1 MRLID
6 VETIN
11 GTFILNE
18 QYSGREIMALLNQQ
32 PTAYDLKAVSYTH
45 LTLFRPPYGD
55 YNNQVVEMADSMG
68 YYPIQWDVET
78 LEMVVKE
85 I

>member
-32 PTAYDLKAVSYTH
+32 PTAYDLK
-45 LTLFRPPYGD
+45 
-55 YNNQVVEMADSMG
+55 
-68 YYPIQWDVET
+68 ET
-78 LEMVVKE
+78 LARLDDILRDEVN
-85 I
+85 

>member
-32 PTAYDLKAVSYTH
+32 PTAYDLK
-45 LTLFRPPYGD
+45 
-55 YNNQVVEMADSMG
+55 
-68 YYPIQWDVET
+68 ET
-78 LEMVVKE
+78 LARLDDILRDEVNQDVADDVA
-85 I
+85 IAVLSGNTIW